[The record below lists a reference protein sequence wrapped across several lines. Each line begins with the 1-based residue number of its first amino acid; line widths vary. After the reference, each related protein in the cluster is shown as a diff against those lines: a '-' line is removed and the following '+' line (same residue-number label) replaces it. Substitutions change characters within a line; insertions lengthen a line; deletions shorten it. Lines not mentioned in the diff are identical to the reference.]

1 MKWLCA
7 VALVATVACSPTEVC
22 HDGIWLEAS
31 PADTTLA
38 VGEAF
43 EPLVRME
50 RCPDP
55 RTVEAVL
62 STEGTGVVDIT
73 NGSITAIGVGNA
85 EITAAAAN
93 LTAVIT
99 IEVVDQPAP

>member
-7 VALVATVACSPTEVC
+7 IALVAPAACSPTEVC
-22 HDGIWLEAS
+22 HHGMWLEAS

-43 EPLVRME
+43 EPEVRME

-55 RTVEAVL
+55 RMVEAVL
-62 STEGTGVVDIT
+62 STEDIGVVEIA
-73 NGSITAIGVGNA
+73 NRSITAIAVGEA
-85 EITAAAAN
+85 EVTATAEVLEG
-93 LTAVIT
+93 LTTVIA
-99 IEVVDQPAP
+99 IEVVD